1 MIDISR
7 ELVRLYIASN
17 IVVSTVYRLKFIN
30 LVIAC
35 LDILLNVRITFII
48 HVLIEVKN
56 KLMSISKNCY
66 I

>member
-35 LDILLNVRITFII
+35 LDILLNVRITFIT
-48 HVLIEVKN
+48 HVRIEVKN